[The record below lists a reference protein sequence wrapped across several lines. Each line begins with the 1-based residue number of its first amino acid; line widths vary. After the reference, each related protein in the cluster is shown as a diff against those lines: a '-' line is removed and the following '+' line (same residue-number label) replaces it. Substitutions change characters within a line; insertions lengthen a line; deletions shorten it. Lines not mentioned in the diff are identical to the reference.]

1 MTIDVMN
8 SFQKIFQGL
17 KILESYTPA
26 CLTINPIQSSFP
38 NGSPNHSYRAYIN
51 VEVGMKGWDMSEGE
65 RKELISLG
73 WKPEDEDQYWI
84 YIG

>member
-1 MTIDVMN
+1 MN

-17 KILESYTPA
+17 KILETYNPDY
-26 CLTINPIQSSFP
+26 LTINPI
-38 NGSPNHSYRAYIN
+38 NRVSPFSGEPEFTHSAYIN
-51 VEVGMKGWDMSEGE
+51 VEVGMKGWDMTEDE

-73 WKPEDEDQYWI
+73 WKPKDEDQYWI